1 MLYEPSAAVTAVYSR
16 PAASTALTT
25 TPAIGALD
33 VASVMRPATQPDCAR
48 SAKSTPVAGPSATA
62 TPARVWFT
70 YPGARTTIT
79 VYVPGGTVRLY
90 APPAEVDPGYS
101 VPVALTAFRAT
112 PAKGATAAASVTRP
126 AIQPR
131 SGCSWKF

>member
-33 VASVMRPATQPDCAR
+33 VASVMRPAIQPDCAK
-48 SAKSTPVAGPSATA
+48 SAKSTRVACPSATA

-70 YPGARTTIT
+70 YPGDRTTIT
-79 VYVPGGTVRLY
+79 VYVPGGTGRLY

-112 PAKGATAAASVTRP
+112 STRGAPVAAAVTAP
-126 AIQPR
+126 
-131 SGCSWKF
+131 